1 MLNLKNAPL
10 SGVAFHRLDSDFLPP
25 IFQYRESK
33 FPPRMSPLVSP
44 RWQIITTALLP
55 AGFLTSLNLSGQLLM
70 ASWFT
75 LNLKSAVSEGELGAS
90 GGAFKVLPSKNRGEL
105 LKKNKKLFN
114 LEFGQ
119 CPE

>member
-1 MLNLKNAPL
+1 
-10 SGVAFHRLDSDFLPP
+10 
-25 IFQYRESK
+25 
-33 FPPRMSPLVSP
+33 MSPLVSP

-75 LNLKSAVSEGELGAS
+75 LNFKSAVSEGELGAS

-105 LKKNKKLFN
+105 FKKKQKTFQSGIWTMPRMKKLLWSEHKVVSRN
-114 LEFGQ
+114 GI
-119 CPE
+119 